1 MMGFGFGMFGIGMLL
16 MVLFWVAV
24 IGGGIWLVMTL
35 ARGGQGHSAPR
46 SLMPGAP
53 AGETPL
59 DILKAR
65 YAKGEITKEQFEAMR
80 HDLGA

>member
-24 IGGGIWLVMTL
+24 IGGAVWLVMTL
-35 ARGGQGHSAPR
+35 ARGSHGQSA
-46 SLMPGAP
+46 SLTPTTP
-53 AGETPL
+53 AGQTPL
-59 DILKAR
+59 DMLKAR
-65 YAKGEITKEQFEAMR
+65 HAKGEISKEQFEAMR